1 MNTEQG
7 IMNITQEQYDSL
19 HERARRGGSF
29 ERALI
34 EAYMKADGGNQ
45 KRLEEA
51 FEGTMFNLKPR
62 L

>member
-1 MNTEQG
+1 
-7 IMNITQEQYDSL
+7 MNITQEQYDSL
-19 HERARRGGSF
+19 YERARRGGSF